1 MVFLETFLPSLHS
14 KEESPLVT
22 SIKYNLKQ
30 LLESEA
36 PLILLEPDLVESG
49 RSIFAYG
56 IEDIQSLNY
65 QVGKAV
71 FTSRIKTL
79 INHFEKR
86 IENVEIELLIDNEKN
101 NSIRFIISGDLVD
114 GQVLQLDSRL
124 NISDF
129 SLSMEN
135 EVV

>member
-1 MVFLETFLPSLHS
+1 MVFIKTFLPQLRS
-14 KEESPLVT
+14 KEESDLVT

-36 PLILLEPDLVESG
+36 PLIVLEADLVESQ

-65 QVGKAV
+65 QLGKNI

-79 INHFEKR
+79 IRHFEQR
-86 IENVEIELLIDNEKN
+86 IENVDIELVLDKEKTN
-101 NSIRFIISGDLVD
+101 TIRFVISGDLVD
-114 GQVLQLDSRL
+114 GQLLQLNSLL

-129 SLSMEN
+129 SVSMEN
-135 EVV
+135 EIV

>member
-1 MVFLETFLPSLHS
+1 MVFIKTFLNELHS
-14 KEESPLVT
+14 NEESNLVT

-36 PLILLEPDLVESG
+36 PLLVLDPRLVESQH
-49 RSIFAYG
+49 SIFAFG
-56 IEDIQSLNY
+56 VEDIQSLNY
-65 QVGKAV
+65 QMGKNI

-79 INHFEKR
+79 IRSFEHR
-86 IENVEIELLIDNEKN
+86 IENVEVGILTDKEKSN
-101 NSIRFIISGDLVD
+101 TIRFTISGDLVD
-114 GQVLQLDSRL
+114 GQAFQLNSKL

-135 EVV
+135 EIV

>member
-1 MVFLETFLPSLHS
+1 MVFIKTFL
-14 KEESPLVT
+14 KELQTNDESHLIT

-36 PLILLEPDLVESG
+36 PLLLLDPSLIESQH
-49 RSIFAYG
+49 SIFAYG
-56 IEDIQSLNY
+56 VEDIQSLNY
-65 QVGKAV
+65 QLGKTI
-71 FTSRIKTL
+71 FTSRIKSL
-79 INHFEKR
+79 IRSFEQR
-86 IENVEIELLIDNEKN
+86 IENVDIAILVDNDKS

-114 GQVLQLDSRL
+114 GQEFQLNSQL

-129 SLSMEN
+129 SLSLEN

>member
-1 MVFLETFLPSLHS
+1 MVFIKTFLNELHTTD
-14 KEESPLVT
+14 ESSLVT

-36 PLILLEPDLVESG
+36 PLILLDPSLVESQH
-49 RSIFAYG
+49 SIFAFG
-56 IEDIQSLNY
+56 VEDIQSLNY
-65 QVGKAV
+65 QLGKTI
-71 FTSRIKTL
+71 FTSRIKAL
-79 INHFEKR
+79 IRSFEHR
-86 IENVEIELLIDNEKN
+86 IENVDIHILANEDKSN
-101 NSIRFIISGDLVD
+101 TIRFTISGDLVD
-114 GQVLQLDSRL
+114 GQEFQLNSQL

>member
-1 MVFLETFLPSLHS
+1 MVFIKTFLKDLNSS
-14 KEESPLVT
+14 DESHLVT

-36 PLILLEPDLVESG
+36 PLLLLDPSLVESQH
-49 RSIFAYG
+49 SIFAFG
-56 IEDIQSLNY
+56 VEDIQSLNY
-65 QVGKAV
+65 QMGKTI

-79 INHFEKR
+79 IHSFEHR
-86 IENVEIELLIDNEKN
+86 IENVEVDIIVDKN
-101 NSIRFIISGDLVD
+101 KSNTIRFTLSGDLVD
-114 GQVLQLDSRL
+114 GQAFQLNSKL

-135 EVV
+135 EIV

>member
-1 MVFLETFLPSLHS
+1 MVFIKAFLSDLHS
-14 KEESPLVT
+14 SDESNLVT

-36 PLILLEPDLVESG
+36 PLILLDPNLIESQH
-49 RSIFAYG
+49 SIFAFG
-56 IEDIQSLNY
+56 VEDIQSLNY
-65 QVGKAV
+65 QLGKTI
-71 FTSRIKTL
+71 FTSRIKAL
-79 INHFEKR
+79 IRSFEHR
-86 IENVEIELLIDNEKN
+86 IENVEISLLANTDKSNT
-101 NSIRFIISGDLVD
+101 ISFTIFGDLVN
-114 GQVLQLDSRL
+114 GQEFQLNSKL

>member
-1 MVFLETFLPSLHS
+1 MVFIQTFL
-14 KEESPLVT
+14 KELQTNDESYLIT

-36 PLILLEPDLVESG
+36 PLILLDSNLVESQH
-49 RSIFAYG
+49 SIFTYG
-56 IEDIQSLNY
+56 VEDIQSLNY
-65 QVGKAV
+65 QLGKTI

-79 INHFEKR
+79 INSFEHR
-86 IENVEIELLIDNEKN
+86 IENVDVAIIVENEKTN
-101 NSIRFIISGDLVD
+101 TIKFTISGDLVN
-114 GQVLQLDSRL
+114 GQEFQLNSQL